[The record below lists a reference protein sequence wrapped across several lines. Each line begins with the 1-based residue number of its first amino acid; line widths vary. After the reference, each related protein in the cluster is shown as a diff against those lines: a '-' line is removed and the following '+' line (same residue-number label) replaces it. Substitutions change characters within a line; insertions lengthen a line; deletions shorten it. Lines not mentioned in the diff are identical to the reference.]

1 MVVKLMTHFI
11 GEFSML
17 HKGPKQIAK
26 EHWNKEFAKYANS
39 EIVYDN
45 WLDSCERELQS
56 CVTPIIDLG
65 CGAGNNTKYLL
76 EKGKEVIPCDFAE
89 TAIVNIKS
97 RFPQIKQAECF
108 DMTKGLP
115 FADNF
120 TDLVIADLSLH
131 YFSEDTTYDILEEI
145 QRVLKPNGFLCFR
158 VNSVKDKNHGAG
170 QGTEIA
176 KHLYETAD
184 GRQKRFFDKND
195 IETFWQAWH
204 LVFYQEENMH
214 RYELNK
220 VLWRCLA
227 QKVL

>member
-1 MVVKLMTHFI
+1 MVTKLMTHFI

-17 HKGPKQIAK
+17 HKEPKEIAK
-26 EHWNKEFAKYANS
+26 ERWNREFAKYANS
-39 EIVYDN
+39 EIVYDD

-89 TAIVNIKS
+89 KAVTNIKR
-97 RFPQIKQAECF
+97 RFPQVKQVKCF
-108 DMTKGLP
+108 DMTNDLP
-115 FADNF
+115 FPDNF

-131 YFSEDTTYDILEEI
+131 YFSEEITYNILAEI
-145 QRVLKPNGFLCFR
+145 KRVLKPNGFLCFR
-158 VNSVKDKNHGAG
+158 VNSVNDKNHGAG
-170 QGTEIA
+170 QGKEIT
-176 KHLYETAD
+176 KHLYETED

-195 IETFWQAWH
+195 IETFWQAWD
-204 LVFYQEENMH
+204 LIFYQEENMH